1 MIRLAKILDHIRKSK
16 KIQQKFLVKFLG
28 IKEAEYKGIVYGW
41 MNLSP
46 KRLQMICEFL
56 GIQIKDYSPLIQ
68 RMERE
73 KLFYTLKSL
82 RHFKDLDDQAI
93 QAISDAIYFKL
104 EGSQFNSIIYP
115 LILDKIYAVPQE
127 IRIAIEEIRS
137 NQNRRSEQRDSSS

>member
-16 KIQQKFLVKFLG
+16 NIQTKFLVKYLG
-28 IKEAEYKGIVYGW
+28 IKEADYKGMVYGW
-41 MNLSP
+41 YSLSP

-56 GIQIKDYSPLIQ
+56 GLQIKDYAPLIQ

-73 KLFYTLKSL
+73 KLFYSIKAL
-82 RHFKDLDDQAI
+82 RHFKDLDDAAI
-93 QAISDAIYFKL
+93 QAISDSIYFKL
-104 EGSQFNSIIYP
+104 EGAQFNSIIYP

-127 IRIAIEEIRS
+127 IRIAIEELRS